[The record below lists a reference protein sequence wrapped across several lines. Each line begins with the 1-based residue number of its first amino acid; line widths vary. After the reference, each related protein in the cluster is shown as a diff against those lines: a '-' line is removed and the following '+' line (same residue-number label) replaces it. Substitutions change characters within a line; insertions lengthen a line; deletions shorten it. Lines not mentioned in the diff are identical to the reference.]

1 MKKLAISFILAL
13 TGHFIQA
20 QNEYKTEMKNSPD
33 SNIEIMGGFDTLQ
46 IIGHNKD
53 EIIVISTF
61 SGNYLNIPYTKKQ
74 VLPDRASGL
83 KQLTFEGSDNTG
95 LGLLVEKGVNSIAI
109 QNINHDA
116 RYKRF
121 QIFIPNK
128 VKLAIANIQTDIK
141 TNYSIENHKG

>member
-61 SGNYLNIPYTKKQ
+61 SGNYLNITIYEKTSTA
-74 VLPDRASGL
+74 RSSFWL
-83 KQLTFEGSDNTG
+83 KTT
-95 LGLLVEKGVNSIAI
+95 
-109 QNINHDA
+109 NI
-116 RYKRF
+116 
-121 QIFIPNK
+121 
-128 VKLAIANIQTDIK
+128 
-141 TNYSIENHKG
+141 